1 MALQMILALSIIV
14 GIHEFGHL
22 LTAKL
27 FGMKVEKYYI
37 GFPPK
42 IFSFNYKGTEYGL
55 GSIPLGGFVKI
66 TGIIDES
73 MDTKHL
79 NKEPEE
85 WEFRSKPPW
94 QRLVVMLGGIIFNV
108 ITGLIIFTT
117 MTYSNG
123 DTYLSKDEINKNGI
137 LALKIGKDVGFQTGD
152 KILKINN
159 EDWERDSD
167 LFDPNLFFNDNTSFE
182 VLRDQSLVKIT
193 LPNNFINQMNSREAL
208 SSFLKARTPF
218 YIDSVFTDDNAYKAG
233 IIKGDKIIKVDNTE
247 IIDFIELKNIL
258 EENKSSLVQ
267 LTLSRNNKNIDKVV
281 EISRDG
287 EIGIRIMNEKVNFSK
302 KNYSLAESIN
312 IGTERAFGIVFIN
325 IKAFGKMFSGD
336 IDPSKNLSGPIGIAQ
351 IFGSTWDWGN
361 FWRIVGLLSMVLAF
375 MNLLPIP
382 ALDGGHATFILYE
395 MISGRKP
402 SEKFLEYS
410 TRFGVIIL
418 LGIMSYVILN
428 DIYKLFI

>member
-22 LTAKL
+22 LSAKL

-94 QRLVVMLGGIIFNV
+94 QRLIVMLGGIIFNV

-267 LTLSRNNKNIDKVV
+267 LTLSRNNKNIDRLLKYL
-281 EISRDG
+281 E
-287 EIGIRIMNEKVNFSK
+287 M
-302 KNYSLAESIN
+302 
-312 IGTERAFGIVFIN
+312 
-325 IKAFGKMFSGD
+325 GK
-336 IDPSKNLSGPIGIAQ
+336 L
-351 IFGSTWDWGN
+351 
-361 FWRIVGLLSMVLAF
+361 GL
-375 MNLLPIP
+375 
-382 ALDGGHATFILYE
+382 G
-395 MISGRKP
+395 
-402 SEKFLEYS
+402 
-410 TRFGVIIL
+410 
-418 LGIMSYVILN
+418 
-428 DIYKLFI
+428 

>member
-1 MALQMILALSIIV
+1 MDGLIMALQMILALSIIV

-27 FGMKVEKYYI
+27 FGMRVEKYYI

-42 IFSFNYKGTEYGL
+42 IFSFKYKGTEYGL

-79 NKEPEE
+79 NKEPED

-94 QRLVVMLGGIIFNV
+94 QRLTVMLGGIIFNV

-117 MTYSNG
+117 MTYNNG

-137 LALKIGKDVGFQTGD
+137 LALEIGKEVGFQTGD

-159 EDWERDSD
+159 TDWERDSD
-167 LFDPNLFFNDNTSFE
+167 LFDPNLFFNDNTSFQ
-182 VLRDQSLVKIT
+182 VQRDQNLVEIT

-218 YIDSVFTDDNAYKAG
+218 YIDSVFTDENAYKAG
-233 IIKGDKIIKVDNTE
+233 IIKGDKIIKIENTE

-267 LTLSRNNKNIDKVV
+267 LTLSRDNKNINKVV
-281 EISRDG
+281 EISKDG
-287 EIGIRIMNEKVNFSK
+287 KIGIRVMNE
-302 KNYSLAESIN
+302 
-312 IGTERAFGIVFIN
+312 
-325 IKAFGKMFSGD
+325 
-336 IDPSKNLSGPIGIAQ
+336 
-351 IFGSTWDWGN
+351 
-361 FWRIVGLLSMVLAF
+361 
-375 MNLLPIP
+375 
-382 ALDGGHATFILYE
+382 
-395 MISGRKP
+395 
-402 SEKFLEYS
+402 
-410 TRFGVIIL
+410 
-418 LGIMSYVILN
+418 
-428 DIYKLFI
+428 